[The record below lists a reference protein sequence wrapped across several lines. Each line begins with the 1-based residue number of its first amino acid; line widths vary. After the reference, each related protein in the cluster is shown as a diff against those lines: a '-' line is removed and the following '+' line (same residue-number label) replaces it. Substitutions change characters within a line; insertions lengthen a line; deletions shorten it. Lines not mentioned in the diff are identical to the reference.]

1 MGPEI
6 TTMSS
11 SNIKVI
17 NLPRLTE
24 DGSNWVTYKER
35 IINNLMS
42 KAL

>member
-6 TTMSS
+6 ATMSS

-17 NLPRLTE
+17 NLPRLAE

-35 IINNLMS
+35 IINNLT
-42 KAL
+42 